1 MWVSSIKM
9 FRVFNIINNI
19 INNVPLLSE
28 LQTSH
33 GKTSF
38 DLTEESN
45 TEDVL
50 DVLREERKEYVE
62 MCENKV
68 QTKIQEETKVQVD
81 KSVDVDLDTSDIEV
95 RDLNIQFLILTF
107 YFQSKDIEAMDC
119 EAAPNVGESETVTE
133 PAKPVE
139 NVQKDSVSKPAVT
152 SNSPECNKDM

>member
-1 MWVSSIKM
+1 MLQAGANVGKSHLIM
-9 FRVFNIINNI
+9 FRIFNIINNI
-19 INNVPLLSE
+19 VNNVPLLSE

-50 DVLREERKEYVE
+50 DVLREERKDYVE

-95 RDLNIQFLILTF
+95 RVFQHSVFNLNFLF
-107 YFQSKDIEAMDC
+107 
-119 EAAPNVGESETVTE
+119 SE
-133 PAKPVE
+133 
-139 NVQKDSVSKPAVT
+139 
-152 SNSPECNKDM
+152 